1 MRFTYDSL
9 ILIAI
14 KIVYYLCLENVSFS
28 PTAVKKEI
36 QRMSDAFKDLG
47 SAFQM
52 DSSPGMLSNF
62 YYIKFTLY

>member
-1 MRFTYDSL
+1 MVCF
-9 ILIAI
+9 I
-14 KIVYYLCLENVSFS
+14 YLRNVSFS

-52 DSSPGMLSNF
+52 DSSPSMLLIF
-62 YYIKFTLY
+62 IILKPLYIKYIFFLRLTSNS

>member
-1 MRFTYDSL
+1 M
-9 ILIAI
+9 
-14 KIVYYLCLENVSFS
+14 VYFIYLGNFSFS

-52 DSSPGMLSNF
+52 DSSPSMLLIF
-62 YYIKFTLY
+62 IILRPLYIK